1 MKTCKPKCPLSK
13 EKVQMLNIM
22 LDAKKN
28 VGDVISLIASIARYT
43 ISRKNKNSSYIVFQV
58 VFHLDTYNEP
68 VNTANCCTVTLVPL
82 LYMQTRE
89 DAN

>member
-13 EKVQMLNIM
+13 EKVQMLNM

-28 VGDVISLIASIARYT
+28 VGDVISLNASIAHYT
-43 ISRKNKNSSYIVFQV
+43 ISRKNKSSSYIVFQV

-68 VNTANCCTVTLVPL
+68 VNTANCCTVTWVPL